1 VSDTSMPAVVIR
13 KTDGGDGWNR
23 LTLDRVARP
32 QPAAGEVLIQVE
44 ACSVNQADLLQRR
57 GLYPPP
63 VGASSL
69 LGLDFAGFVVE
80 TVADGTAWHAGDRV
94 FGVVA
99 GGGYG
104 RYVAVC
110 AEHLVPVPDNLSFVE
125 AAAAAEVFSV
135 AFLNLFLEANLQP
148 GESLLVHG
156 GGGGV
161 GTAAIQLAR
170 ATGVRVYITAGSAEK
185 VKRCLEL
192 GAHYGI
198 DYNLEDFAAR
208 IFEISAGEGIDVI
221 LDWIGAPYL
230 GRHLQILKNRGRLML
245 IGLLG
250 GNQGEVQLAPLL
262 TKRLH
267 IMGSVLRS
275 RSQEE
280 KAALTRAFR
289 DRVLPL
295 LGSGEV
301 RPIVDRIYPIQEVEA
316 AHQYLRQ
323 RQHFGKIVLTW
334 HTSNR

>member
-1 VSDTSMPAVVIR
+1 MPAVVIR
-13 KTDGGDGWNR
+13 ETDGGDNWNR

-32 QPAAGEVLIQVE
+32 RAAAGELLIQVE
-44 ACSVNQADLLQRR
+44 ACSVNRADLLQRR

-63 VGASSL
+63 AGAPAL

-80 TVADGTAWHAGDRV
+80 TAHDVTAWHAGDRV

-110 AEHLVPVPDNLSFVE
+110 AQHLVPVPDNLSFVE
-125 AAAAAEVFSV
+125 AAAAAEVFFV

-208 IFEISAGEGIDVI
+208 IFEISAGEGVDVI

-230 GRHLQILKNRGRLML
+230 GRH
-245 IGLLG
+245 
-250 GNQGEVQLAPLL
+250 
-262 TKRLH
+262 
-267 IMGSVLRS
+267 
-275 RSQEE
+275 
-280 KAALTRAFR
+280 
-289 DRVLPL
+289 
-295 LGSGEV
+295 
-301 RPIVDRIYPIQEVEA
+301 RPPPHGFPKPV
-316 AHQYLRQ
+316 
-323 RQHFGKIVLTW
+323 
-334 HTSNR
+334 